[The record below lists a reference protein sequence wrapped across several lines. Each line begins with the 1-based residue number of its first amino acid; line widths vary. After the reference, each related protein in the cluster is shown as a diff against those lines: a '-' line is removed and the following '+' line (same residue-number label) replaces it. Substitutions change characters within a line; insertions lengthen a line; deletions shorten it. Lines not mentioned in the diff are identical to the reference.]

1 MNVVELE
8 DERGDDMKKSLA
20 DITAQRLMDY
30 FQEQAF
36 EIGDKLP
43 NEYTLAQGL
52 EVGRSTLREAI
63 RMLVSR
69 NIVEV
74 RQGSGTYIKNLVDT
88 SDSPLSFEDVED
100 YLKLT
105 RDLFEVR
112 FLLEPRM
119 ASLAANHCTDEE
131 IEILEK
137 LMLATEAEIRKHKEV
152 SKHRELDIQFHT
164 AIAEASGNL
173 AMQQL
178 IPIIIQSINLYDD
191 YFTSDE
197 IMDQTIRAHRNIFKA
212 IQDRNPSA
220 AYDAMVIHLS
230 HNRISLED

>member
-1 MNVVELE
+1 ML
-8 DERGDDMKKSLA
+8 
-20 DITAQRLMDY
+20 
-30 FQEQAF
+30 F
-36 EIGDKLP
+36 
-43 NEYTLAQGL
+43 
-52 EVGRSTLREAI
+52 RS
-63 RMLVSR
+63 
-69 NIVEV
+69 
-74 RQGSGTYIKNLVDT
+74 
-88 SDSPLSFEDVED
+88 
-100 YLKLT
+100 
-105 RDLFEVR
+105 
-112 FLLEPRM
+112 
-119 ASLAANHCTDEE
+119 
-131 IEILEK
+131 
-137 LMLATEAEIRKHKEV
+137 HKED